1 MSKAKVKLA
10 NWLRNVADRI
20 ESRVVR
26 CDIGTGKDYTV
37 IAIGASISHE
47 AREKL
52 SRELSKSINPER
64 AAREAMEAA
73 KIHLANDL
81 CEALRENG
89 FIEYSEDE
97 YNLVATFKVTKQ

>member
-10 NWLRNVADRI
+10 SWLRNVADRI

-26 CDIGTGKDYTV
+26 CDIGTGKDYTA

-64 AAREAMEAA
+64 AALEAMEAA

-97 YNLVATFKVTKQ
+97 YNLVATLKVTKQ

>member
-1 MSKAKVKLA
+1 MGKAKIKIA
-10 NWLRNVADRI
+10 GWLRNVADRI
-20 ESRVVR
+20 EGRVVR
-26 CDIGTGKDYTV
+26 CDIGTGKDYTA
-37 IAIGASISHE
+37 IIIGASISHE

-73 KIHLANDL
+73 KSHLANDL

-89 FIEYSEDE
+89 FIEYNEDE
-97 YNLVATFKVTKQ
+97 YNLVATLKVTRQ

>member
-1 MSKAKVKLA
+1 MSKAKMKLA
-10 NWLRNVADRI
+10 SWLRSVADYI
-20 ESRVVR
+20 ECHVVC
-26 CDIGTGKDYTV
+26 CDIGAGKDYTE
-37 IAIGASISHE
+37 ITIGASISHE

-73 KIHLANDL
+73 KSHLANDL

-97 YNLVATFKVTKQ
+97 YNLVATLKVTRQ